1 MAPRTRV
8 AAAETTQRT
17 TAPEAATSNTA
28 AIEAIITIA
37 AAPEATTS
45 KAAAPDAGEEDA
57 PEEGYELALALP
69 PLLGNPSA
77 AFIGLARLPTLR
89 RPELR
94 PARGVPNLTRMGNRE
109 AVLAQ
114 SVGAPAPSPCGLCAK
129 NGGPW
134 TSCIVAAGFLRGSCA
149 NCHYGGSG
157 VKCTLRQTGK

>member
-1 MAPRTRV
+1 MAPRTRGV
-8 AAAETTQRT
+8 AAAETSGRTAPSDTATAEAT
-17 TAPEAATSNTA
+17 TAAALEAATT
-28 AIEAIITIA
+28 EA
-37 AAPEATTS
+37 ATT
-45 KAAAPDAGEEDA
+45 DAGEEA
-57 PEEGYELALALP
+57 ALEEGYNLASALP
-69 PLLGNPSA
+69 PLPGNPSA
-77 AFIGLARLPTLR
+77 AFLGLARLPALC

-114 SVGAPAPSPCGLCAK
+114 SVGAPAPSPCGLYLK

-134 TSCIVAAGFLRGSCA
+134 TSYVVAAGFLRGSCA